1 MPDSTSKNIGCP
13 VKSEFSM
20 NNEQFLRIRLSR
32 AIFAIPGNSLWA
44 QRGFV
49 SEGQKDLVMIVE
61 GLSLRATAQDKFD
74 ERR

>member
-1 MPDSTSKNIGCP
+1 
-13 VKSEFSM
+13 M